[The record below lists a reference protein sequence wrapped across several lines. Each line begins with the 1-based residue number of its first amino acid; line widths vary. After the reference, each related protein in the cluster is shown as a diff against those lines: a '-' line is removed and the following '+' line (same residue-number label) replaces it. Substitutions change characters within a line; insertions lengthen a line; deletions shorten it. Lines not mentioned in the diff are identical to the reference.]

1 MQPSELIL
9 LSHLPLC
16 RLQLN
21 QNLCRE
27 YHVRGFRIQSTDIGD
42 TPPRLRMFHQKLPL
56 LLRVTGVTVRQGG
69 PNVVLDLDVTYNGEA
84 YLGVSVMKVRGA
96 P

>member
-1 MQPSELIL
+1 
-9 LSHLPLC
+9 
-16 RLQLN
+16 
-21 QNLCRE
+21 
-27 YHVRGFRIQSTDIGD
+27 
-42 TPPRLRMFHQKLPL
+42 MFHQKLPL

-84 YLGVSVMKVRGA
+84 YLGVSVMKVKGA

>member
-1 MQPSELIL
+1 M
-9 LSHLPLC
+9 
-16 RLQLN
+16 
-21 QNLCRE
+21 
-27 YHVRGFRIQSTDIGD
+27 RGFRIQSTDIGD
-42 TPPRLRMFHQKLPL
+42 TPPRLRTFRQKLPL
-56 LLRVTGVTVRQGG
+56 LLRVTCVTVRQGG